1 MMINDQDMA
10 VRAQAMQ
17 AASTIASTIGMS
29 DPGLVLQVAYMMET
43 YIKQGI
49 SPAQKVIDSW
59 STPASQVSPQTQ
71 GASRGNPNISRAQ
84 ELANQAQAASSFDQ
98 VKGVQAAMR
107 EERLNE
113 EIVNIEGV
121 GGTLESYLGHR
132 LSGFPDP
139 GGSLR
144 SDLGL

>member
-1 MMINDQDMA
+1 MINDQDMA

-29 DPGLVLQVAYMMET
+29 DPGLVLQVAHMMEV

-49 SPAQKVIDSW
+49 EPAQKVIDSW
-59 STPASQVSPQTQ
+59 SAPAAQAVPADHGTEE
-71 GASRGNPNISRAQ
+71 APRISRAQ
-84 ELANQAQAASSFDQ
+84 ELANQAHAASSSDQ
-98 VKGVQAAMR
+98 VKAVQSAMKLD
-107 EERLNE
+107 RLND
-113 EIVNIEGV
+113 EIVNIGGV

-132 LSGFPDP
+132 LGSFTRP